1 MKRHELSLEQ
11 KILLI
16 KDNNGGNGFS
26 IRTLAEKYSISKS
39 SVADI
44 LNRREEYEHD
54 YLTNTNKGVKRKLKD
69 DTGRHID
76 EVVFEW
82 FTAQRAKHIPISG
95 PLLQEKARQIAEEM
109 GLLPGNFKASKGWLE
124 KFRNRHMI
132 GYRQISGES
141 GSVCVTTTEEWK
153 HRLTTIVNGYSDDDI
168 YNADETALLF
178 KAIPDRSLVLNKEEC
193 KGGKRSKERYTV
205 LLCTNCSGTDK
216 LKPLVIG
223 KIRQPRCFKNLNINN
238 LPVTWKAN
246 RTAWMNAKLFSEWLT
261 DINQIMKKNSRQI
274 LLFLDNAPC
283 HPIDVQLSNITLIF
297 FPPNTT
303 STV

>member
-16 KDNNGGNGFS
+16 KDNNDGNGLS
-26 IRTLAEKYSISKS
+26 IRKLADKYSISKS
-39 SVADI
+39 SVANI
-44 LNRREEYEHD
+44 LTRREEYQQD

-69 DTGRHID
+69 DKSKHID
-76 EVVFEW
+76 EVLFEW

-95 PLLQEKARQIAEEM
+95 PLLQEKARQIAEEI
-109 GLLPGNFKASKGWLE
+109 GLQPDDFKASNGWLE

-141 GSVCVTTTEEWK
+141 AGVCATTTEEWK
-153 HRLTTIVNGYSDDDI
+153 QRLGTIIDGYNDDDI

-178 KAIPDRSLVLNKEEC
+178 KAIPDRSLVLSKEEC

-205 LLCTNCSGTDK
+205 LLCSNWSGNDK
-216 LKPLVIG
+216 LKPIVIG
-223 KIRQPRCFKNLNINN
+223 KSSYLLLTNIFNHILGKSRQPRCLKGLNINN
-238 LPVTWKAN
+238 LPVSWKAN

-261 DINQIMKKNSRQI
+261 DINKVMKKNS
-274 LLFLDNAPC
+274 
-283 HPIDVQLSNITLIF
+283 H
-297 FPPNTT
+297 
-303 STV
+303 